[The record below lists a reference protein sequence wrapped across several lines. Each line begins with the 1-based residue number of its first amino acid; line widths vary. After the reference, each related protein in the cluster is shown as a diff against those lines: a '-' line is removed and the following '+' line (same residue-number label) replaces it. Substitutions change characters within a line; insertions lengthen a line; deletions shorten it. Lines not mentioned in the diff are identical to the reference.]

1 MILCVHCSSFFCLT
15 TIVFMFY
22 YDYKMSHSEILF
34 KKKKET
40 TLQSRLQARLPR
52 KNINKNENTQAGK
65 NRKEKERDDSENL
78 KTERENGKGLNK
90 DLCNFIKRFHQEFLS
105 TPWKVSEWEKQT
117 FDLKLTSDRKILK
130 GAESSLFLT
139 VQVSYIRLN

>member
-1 MILCVHCSSFFCLT
+1 
-15 TIVFMFY
+15 
-22 YDYKMSHSEILF
+22 MSHSEILF

-78 KTERENGKGLNK
+78 KTESENGKGLNK

-117 FDLKLTSDRKILK
+117 FDLKLIK
-130 GAESSLFLT
+130 
-139 VQVSYIRLN
+139 RLSKY